1 MKKSNLSVEELN
13 RLSPG
18 TLMESLGIE
27 YLAAEEGLVKARM
40 PVDHRTLQPFKIV
53 HGGAYCSLAETAGST
68 GSYLMVDPEKFQV
81 RGSTLIA
88 NHVGSAE
95 KGYVYAEARIVHKG
109 RTTHLWNIDITGEDG
124 RLLSACR
131 LTNFIIPRS

>member
-1 MKKSNLSVEELN
+1 MKKELSVNDLN
-13 RLSPG
+13 RLSKG

-40 PVDHRTLQPFKIV
+40 PVDHRTLQPFKIL

-68 GSYLMVDPEKFQV
+68 GSYLMVDAEKFQV

-88 NHVGSAE
+88 NHVGAAV

-109 RTTHLWNIDITGEDG
+109 RTTHLWNIDITDEDG
-124 RLLSACR
+124 RLLSTCR
-131 LTNFIIPRS
+131 LTNFIIPKP